1 LKNIVSNYPP
11 SRDGSDRST
20 EVPAATRHGP
30 SPPAAG
36 PPAPRTP
43 AVRTVTPVIRSA
55 DLLQGGGEVHI
66 LHNGDTYRLT
76 VTRAGK
82 LILHK

>member
-1 LKNIVSNYPP
+1 MPMADAPLG
-11 SRDGSDRST
+11 RDSSDRD
-20 EVPAATRHGP
+20 AA
-30 SPPAAG
+30 PPAAAARGLG
-36 PPAPRTP
+36 PP
-43 AVRTVTPVIRSA
+43 VTGPLPPQKSAGRAAAPVIRSA

-66 LHNGDTYRLT
+66 LHNGETYRLT

>member
-1 LKNIVSNYPP
+1 MTSPRP
-11 SRDGSDRST
+11 GQDGCESAR
-20 EVPAATRHGP
+20 VPASVPADESRTAGRSRRQP
-30 SPPAAG
+30 SVGRAAPPE
-36 PPAPRTP
+36 
-43 AVRTVTPVIRSA
+43 IESA

-66 LHNGDTYRLT
+66 LHQGDTYRLT

>member
-1 LKNIVSNYPP
+1 MDPA
-11 SRDGSDRST
+11 DRNAD
-20 EVPAATRHGP
+20 VPAGRRERQLPPAVGP
-30 SPPAAG
+30 SPT
-36 PPAPRTP
+36 RTP
-43 AVRTVTPVIRSA
+43 AVRAAAPVIHSA

-66 LHNGDTYRLT
+66 LHNGETYRLT

>member
-1 LKNIVSNYPP
+1 LPP
-11 SRDGSDRST
+11 QKSAGR
-20 EVPAATRHGP
+20 AA
-30 SPPAAG
+30 A
-36 PPAPRTP
+36 
-43 AVRTVTPVIRSA
+43 PVIRSA

-66 LHNGDTYRLT
+66 LHNGETYRLT

>member
-1 LKNIVSNYPP
+1 MAAP
-11 SRDGSDRST
+11 SRRQ
-20 EVPAATRHGP
+20 PAVGRAV
-30 SPPAAG
+30 PPA
-36 PPAPRTP
+36 
-43 AVRTVTPVIRSA
+43 IESA

-66 LHNGDTYRLT
+66 LHNGETYRLT